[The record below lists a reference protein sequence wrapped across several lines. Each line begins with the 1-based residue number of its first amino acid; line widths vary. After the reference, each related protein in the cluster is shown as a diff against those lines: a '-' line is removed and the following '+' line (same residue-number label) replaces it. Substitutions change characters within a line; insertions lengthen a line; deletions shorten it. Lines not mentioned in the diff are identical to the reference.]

1 MIPEPR
7 PGFGPSLRPGLMLM
21 TGLIGL
27 AVLALPQLRRQKR
40 PQPSRRSTGTSS
52 DTASPWLRRADAPVS
67 RAKKSPRALA
77 SGRQRAT
84 QETGTRAQAHV
95 PSR

>member
-40 PQPSRRSTGTSS
+40 PQPSRRST

-67 RAKKSPRALA
+67 RAKKAPRALA

-95 PSR
+95 PSH